1 MHDVGRP
8 LPVIVNCVPTH
19 PRRLMVPR
27 YPDTRFKVND
37 RRPPEP
43 LTDEKKNQ
51 VFHNQSIRY
60 PFRLKL
66 FITFQK
72 PGTACPHLPYE
83 AFVPSSNDT
92 H

>member
-27 YPDTRFKVND
+27 YPDTRFKVNE

-60 PFRLKL
+60 PFPTDAIHYVPKTRYRL
-66 FITFQK
+66 
-72 PGTACPHLPYE
+72 
-83 AFVPSSNDT
+83 PSPSL
-92 H
+92 